1 MTNLDK
7 ALAEINAIRG
17 QMARA
22 TEFRGFGPLTSAATG
37 LIAIVAATGQH
48 FWLKL
53 PTNHTSDWL
62 ALWIATAFVSAA
74 LIGAEMF
81 TRSRRHHST
90 MAEDMMRT
98 AIEQFLPAAA
108 AGVLLTGVLIV
119 FSPPS
124 LWLLPGVWQILFSL
138 GVFAS
143 CKFLPK
149 SIVLVG
155 FWYLGC
161 GLLCIAA
168 AQGPRALS
176 PWAMGVPFGI
186 GQWLAAILLQ
196 RSLGDDRG

>member
-1 MTNLDK
+1 MSNLDK

-37 LIAIVAATGQH
+37 LLAIFAAVGQA
-48 FWLKL
+48 FWLKH
-53 PTNHTSDWL
+53 PTAHADSWL

-74 LIGAEMF
+74 LIGAEMV
-81 TRSRRHHST
+81 TRSRRHHSA

-98 AIEQFLPAAA
+98 AIEQFLPAAT
-108 AGVLLTGVLIV
+108 AGVLLTGVMIV
-119 FSPPS
+119 FAPSS
-124 LWLLPGVWQILFSL
+124 LWLLPGLWQILFSM

-149 SIVLVG
+149 PVVLVG

-161 GLLCIAA
+161 GLLCLAA
-168 AQGPRALS
+168 AQRGNALS
-176 PWAMGVPFGI
+176 PWAMGVPFGV

-196 RSLGDDRG
+196 RSLGADHG